1 MLNFWICVL
10 SVIPGRVFLES
21 EEQVGHLGEK
31 KIISFIVLLQFCLE
45 VKLKKM
51 YVILHHNK
59 EKQYLAKK
67 FVSNCI
73 FFEELIKVSVIKCTN
88 LLTQTIVSKYT

>member
-1 MLNFWICVL
+1 
-10 SVIPGRVFLES
+10 
-21 EEQVGHLGEK
+21 
-31 KIISFIVLLQFCLE
+31 
-45 VKLKKM
+45 M

-88 LLTQTIVSKYT
+88 LLTQTIVSKYTWVHSIKISVAVNYWSSIIKASGENHLKILGKM